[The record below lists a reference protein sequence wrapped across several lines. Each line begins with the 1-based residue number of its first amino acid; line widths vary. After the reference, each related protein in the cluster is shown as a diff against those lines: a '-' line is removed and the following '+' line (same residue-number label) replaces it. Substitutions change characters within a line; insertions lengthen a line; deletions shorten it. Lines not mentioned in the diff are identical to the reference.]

1 MDKPNALKTLFLLRD
16 MDKLIKINLNSRLS
30 VIEIIN
36 KVSNESN

>member
-1 MDKPNALKTLFLLRD
+1 MDKPNPLKTLFLLRD